1 MFGTCSCSC
10 LQPDAHSI
18 ADIWDRGPGKLQKT
32 TSQMPNPENL
42 TQCSF
47 IYIYIYICAQL
58 PFETTSK
65 LPGNQEPSALL
76 CLQPSAGRQL
86 PAPRSVVLRFFQQR
100 RRSCVCFKQGS
111 QRSTIV
117 ESDMLHPP
125 PYSRSLTIRYYATF
139 LKPFQPDDIR
149 MSPSEAPSSTP

>member
-1 MFGTCSCSC
+1 MLYGTHFYRTTLQPGVPGLWNTHFVIIHVFGTCSCSC

-32 TSQMPNPENL
+32 TSQTPNPEIL

-47 IYIYIYICAQL
+47 IYIYICAQL

-65 LPGNQEPSALL
+65 LPGHQEPSALL

-86 PAPRSVVLRFFQQR
+86 PAPRSVVLSFFPAAQKKL
-100 RRSCVCFKQGS
+100 CV
-111 QRSTIV
+111 V
-117 ESDMLHPP
+117 
-125 PYSRSLTIRYYATF
+125 
-139 LKPFQPDDIR
+139 
-149 MSPSEAPSSTP
+149 